1 MTPEDRRAY
10 RKGRLIALIDGHYS
24 GSQASLAAAAD
35 IAPTLVS
42 RYFNGTKGIGEDMV
56 LKIETNTGH
65 AGWFDAKYSEPPSGF
80 NVVPGKRAVADVLH
94 HRRKIVQDLCNI
106 ADKISELGVA
116 DLIGQAKQLAKTHP
130 LVIRQKR
137 GRAK

>member
-1 MTPEDRRAY
+1 M
-10 RKGRLIALIDGHYS
+10 GRLIALIDSHYS
-24 GSQASLAAAAD
+24 GSQASFAAAAD

-65 AGWFDAKYSEPPSGF
+65 AGWFDATHAGTPLGSDGASK
-80 NVVPGKRAVADVLH
+80 KRAIADVLH
-94 HRRKIVQDLCNI
+94 HRRKIVNELCDV
-106 ADKISELGVA
+106 AGKISDIGVA
-116 DLIGQAKQLAKTHP
+116 ELIGQAKQLAKTHP
-130 LVIRQKR
+130 FVVRQKR